1 MRLVLSCSLL
11 FLVLLTGCMSS
22 GPPASKTALEYYR
35 EGEEKFASGQY
46 REALE
51 SLEKVREIYESADL
65 NMQAALKIADTH
77 YAAEDYVEAAAA
89 YEDFLKQHPGHPQT
103 SRVLYQLGKSYFQ
116 QILAIDRDQTA
127 TRNAMVAFESL
138 LNLYP
143 DAPQSREVPDLIRYC
158 RDHLAESELYVGR
171 FYLKTDEHAAAIGRL
186 RGILDAYPDFSGMD
200 KVRFYLGLAY
210 LESGHPPLAAVQ
222 LETLLKEYPRSE
234 LYGEAEDI
242 LRSRL

>member
-1 MRLVLSCSLL
+1 MRLVLSCSLF

-46 REALE
+46 TEALE

-103 SRVLYQLGKSYFQ
+103 ARVLYQLGKSYFQ

-143 DAPQSREVPDLIRYC
+143 DAPQSGEVPDLIRYC
-158 RDHLAESELYVGR
+158 RDHLAESELYVAR

-222 LETLLKEYPRSE
+222 LETLLKEYPRSD

-242 LRSRL
+242 LHSRL

>member
-1 MRLVLSCSLL
+1 MKLVLSCLL
-11 FLVLLTGCMSS
+11 LSLVLLTGCAPSV
-22 GPPASKTALEYYR
+22 PPASKTALDYYR
-35 EGEEKFASGQY
+35 DGEEQFARGDY

-51 SLEKVREIYESADL
+51 SFEKVRDIYESADL

-77 YAAEDYVEAAAA
+77 YAREDYVEAATA

-103 SRVLYQLGKSYFQ
+103 ARVLYQLGKSYFQ

-143 DAPQSREVPDLIRYC
+143 DAPQSREAPELIRHC
-158 RDHLAESELYVGR
+158 RDQLAESELYVGR
-171 FYLKTDEHAAAIGRL
+171 FYLKTDEYAAAIGRL
-186 RGILDAYPDFSGMD
+186 HGILDAYPDFSGMD
-200 KVRFYLGLAY
+200 KVHFYLGLAY
-210 LESGHPPLAAVQ
+210 LENGNPPLAALQ

-234 LYGEAEDI
+234 LIGEAEDV
-242 LRSRL
+242 LHDRF